1 MIFDDQISKRLD
13 REKQTLREVFGD
25 TARDM
30 GFKLDFGNS
39 MGSDNRVLHRLLEY
53 LKVSDYHLD
62 DDGIFTPD
70 EQLERILRPRGIMQ
84 RRITLDGDWWHRAI
98 GPKLGQDSEGNML
111 LFVPRR
117 WVFGYKCIDQ
127 NGIVRK
133 VDAELMRQVKSDALD
148 FFYALPPDG

>member
-84 RRITLDGDWWHRAI
+84 RRITLDGDWWHRRI
-98 GPKLGQDSEGNML
+98 FRHSYL
-111 LFVPRR
+111 LLRFHRR
-117 WVFGYKCIDQ
+117 KTSSGATSHSI
-127 NGIVRK
+127 
-133 VDAELMRQVKSDALD
+133 AL
-148 FFYALPPDG
+148 FISVCQ

>member
-98 GPKLGQDSEGNML
+98 GPKLGQDCEGNML